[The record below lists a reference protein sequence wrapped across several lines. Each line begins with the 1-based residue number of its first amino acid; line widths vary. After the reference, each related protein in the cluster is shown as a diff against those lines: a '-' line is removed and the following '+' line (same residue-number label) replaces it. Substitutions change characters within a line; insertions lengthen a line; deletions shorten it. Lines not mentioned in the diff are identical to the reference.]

1 MTPPSL
7 DQLLDGIHAR
17 TLRDRITQPLADK
30 EWVWHKLLGKG
41 ELGYIHGMGGLSK
54 SLLTQAMFAQRA
66 NPAYG
71 FLLDLP
77 VSPGIT
83 RALDAENDDSIVDYR
98 LRRLGV
104 AADTAGLVYDTVDT
118 GLLGQAQHA
127 GLLDELLEHLITEV
141 AATLLILDSWGTLWG
156 LDEIDQP
163 AVQQFFD
170 SLNRV
175 RKRTGCAIALIGHDN
190 RKGDYR
196 GLALIHNNVQSR
208 IHLKPTREQ
217 DDEDEPVTD
226 ITIRHKKQR
235 AGALIRPIPFTVTW
249 SAHRIALTSTAT
261 HAGKL
266 EHVVRYIQDAGGELV
281 PTRTLTTQFG
291 LGRNWVSDH
300 ADMLH
305 ACGLER
311 DNEVDPRQSS
321 GWRIRL
327 PQHPQNSDPSHRD
340 RSTMRVCDLPGET
353 PQTPKDRITMRVCDL
368 PGDVPP
374 TGVSNTPPQGRVERE
389 PTATPIDP
397 EVNVPSD
404 SELAILAELD
414 EMVANG
420 EAEWLDVTHGDR
432 TVTELKRPI
441 QRLAYRPDEAATL
454 RTVVVRPIPV
464 ATAGACRTCA
474 RGVYVGARLVP
485 VTRAPAVARQADDPM
500 TDGRLPLSGENTKRG
515 RVQPH
520 SS

>member
-1 MTPPSL
+1 M
-7 DQLLDGIHAR
+7 
-17 TLRDRITQPLADK
+17 
-30 EWVWHKLLGKG
+30 
-41 ELGYIHGMGGLSK
+41 
-54 SLLTQAMFAQRA
+54 
-66 NPAYG
+66 
-71 FLLDLP
+71 
-77 VSPGIT
+77 
-83 RALDAENDDSIVDYR
+83 
-98 LRRLGV
+98 
-104 AADTAGLVYDTVDT
+104 
-118 GLLGQAQHA
+118 
-127 GLLDELLEHLITEV
+127 
-141 AATLLILDSWGTLWG
+141 GTLWG

-226 ITIRHKKQR
+226 ITIRHRKQR

-305 ACGLER
+305 ACSLER

-327 PQHPQNSDPSHRD
+327 PQDPQNSDPSHRD
-340 RSTMRVCDLPGET
+340 RSTIRVCDLPGET

-374 TGVSNTPPQGRVERE
+374 TGVSNTPPQGRVERGA
-389 PTATPIDP
+389 TATPIDP
-397 EVNVPSD
+397 EVDVPSD

-414 EMVANG
+414 EMVAKADVMTTPAMLTTTISTMLEATAYASISKADWDDLTTAIRRDLVDG
-420 EAEWLDVTHGDR
+420 RGEEAIVEMLTAVLGYVVSVQPTLFSVEAE
-432 TVTELKRPI
+432 
-441 QRLAYRPDEAATL
+441 
-454 RTVVVRPIPV
+454 
-464 ATAGACRTCA
+464 
-474 RGVYVGARLVP
+474 
-485 VTRAPAVARQADDPM
+485 
-500 TDGRLPLSGENTKRG
+500 S
-515 RVQPH
+515 
-520 SS
+520 